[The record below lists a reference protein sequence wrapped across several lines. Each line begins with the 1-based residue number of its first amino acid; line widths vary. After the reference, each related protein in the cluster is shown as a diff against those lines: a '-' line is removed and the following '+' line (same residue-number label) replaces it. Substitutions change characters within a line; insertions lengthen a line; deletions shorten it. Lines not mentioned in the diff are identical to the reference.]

1 MPGLDVQKRMTPAD
15 LGEFEEY
22 ARSASRTI
30 DQCHA
35 WARAKGYTTLSRSSI
50 YNWTKWLARSD
61 RAAEIVE
68 ASRAIMDAAK
78 EKGTAAVAD
87 AAILQL
93 SSMIFEKTLSMEEGG
108 KANAKDLLSLS
119 WALKNV
125 VMGKRYIL
133 ALRAEV
139 GEALKAAEKQRA
151 TPEQLT
157 AKIRAILGSA
167 PSRS

>member
-1 MPGLDVQKRMTPAD
+1 
-15 LGEFEEY
+15 
-22 ARSASRTI
+22 
-30 DQCHA
+30 
-35 WARAKGYTTLSRSSI
+35 
-50 YNWTKWLARSD
+50 
-61 RAAEIVE
+61 
-68 ASRAIMDAAK
+68 
-78 EKGTAAVAD
+78 VAD

-157 AKIRAILGSA
+157 AKIRAILGIPTQPA
-167 PSRS
+167 GEK